1 MENLVRYLFSLSFN
15 GLDMTEITHSKET
28 ILHSG
33 WLEQGDVAMLDM
45 FDTMF
50 EMFKHALL

>member
-1 MENLVRYLFSLSFN
+1 
-15 GLDMTEITHSKET
+15 MTETTHSKET

-33 WLEQGDVAMLDM
+33 WLEQGDMAMLDM